1 MTEIAQK
8 AGLDAGGPSSS
19 SSPYPSQTPS
29 TSKGE
34 RTTPIETPTSSQD
47 QPLQKPRVRKRSFF
61 GKASKP
67 STPSEPVPSFPQ
79 NVNNSESTR
88 RNEDVPLVSPMGRQD
103 DYLSVPTQTPSER
116 SPVRSFILRRQGH
129 GRSPS
134 TSALPSPP
142 PTGFTS
148 YDDQTSSPSP
158 KESLKSHDLPKQEF
172 REGVSQSLGRK
183 AGTMSVA
190 NQNSNWYNR
199 GPMAKAHVLS
209 NAITRGRDRSA
220 SVNASPR
227 PAKKHDKLMINAE
240 KDSNLYRVPES
251 PGFSTPSSPLN
262 LRRSFSRRSI
272 YSLRGDQSSSEIS
285 EASQGQRD
293 APLGAASSTPNAKP
307 RRKLFGRPSSRAI
320 DVSSSSNSNSIPTG
334 SHHDDRS
341 SSDHSSGHPF
351 KKLHHVSS
359 NSMLQPK
366 NGSAGLDPMAS
377 TDSLA
382 SNSTSSVSR
391 GITRRAG
398 EMIQKSASLANWG
411 RKSRSTL
418 NVAEE
423 IEEQPTSTPAV
434 SESEARSPSIS
445 EFGATNTNS
454 LSSPSAALHSSATE
468 AGIPKRLSGWIY
480 NMLGNDAE
488 QTNATNEVGIQVSD
502 STATLRQVPEAHQR
516 NHESTLRGSQDGS
529 AKNSGELSKSVN
541 KDNDPPTITSR
552 SRTAGLLSALAVSGR
567 NRTEGNTPNAA
578 SNPSSSNAIGSGVG
592 VARSGLDRALRYF
605 IDNSEQDSD
614 AEVGA
619 WLLGVWHG
627 PSGDNSP
634 VISADMTSKL
644 RPAIEVSDATPE
656 REQTGRA
663 STNAEATTSS
673 SKIDSEQGHEDD
685 SSIASSAHR
694 TRETS
699 PSIASASSRG
709 SVSKRKSSNKVE
721 SDEVIVGDEA
731 QIVARNPPTPQTSP
745 IIPQSQITSS
755 PSSSRRN
762 RRPMQ
767 AAESASSLTTAL
779 RSNADNQVSFQ
790 SDFSSRIWCTYR
802 SHFTPIARDGTISS
816 QAENAAALAAAQH
829 TSSTGQMQEGA
840 RATPQKYL
848 GEGPHS
854 SSTSIS
860 TPSRNAQHSSTPQHS
875 LGNAFGISP
884 PPSSSPSNP
893 SQGGG
898 SGIGLGERMGIPN
911 LWNRA
916 TAAAQAYGL
925 AGRSGLTTD
934 AGWGCMLR
942 TGQSVLANALLNVHL
957 GRSWR
962 RNGKPIPASQIDD
975 GRNTNESKE
984 WQMQRQQYAKYVQ
997 LLSWFMDEPSS
1008 ACPFGVH
1015 RMAREGKRLGKEV
1028 GEWFGPSTAAGAI
1041 KKLVDEFPACGLGVS
1056 VASDGVIY
1064 LDQVKVQACKSN
1076 VNGQKRASALQKWE
1090 RPILVLIGVRLGL
1103 EGVHPMYHDSIKAAF
1118 SFPQSVGIAG
1128 GRPSSSY
1135 YFVGYQGNSL
1145 FYLDP
1150 HHVRSSVAFKHPPPS
1165 MENDDE
1171 WWAHAYSEQEL
1182 ATFHNDRPRRMPMK
1196 SLDPS
1201 MLLGFLIQDEEDLHD
1216 FVVRVKALPR
1226 PIFSVLDSMP
1236 KWMMDDLDDDL
1247 DAEEKAIESI
1257 SESSAD
1263 DFELESEKSNATPE
1277 KSNVERSAQSIVT
1290 VGNSSSPERS
1300 SEERRK
1306 ENLKA
1311 PEDPKGKARSGRSRQ
1326 QRKVTPSTSNTEE
1339 PLSLS
1344 TNSTQTPRSEATFE
1358 FISPHNEAP
1367 NGSEPPPVPSKG
1379 STPVPIAFPTFAS
1392 RDEDDDA
1399 SPNETFDVG
1408 SYDDS
1413 KAVHS
1418 VSSEEPEH
1426 ISSEHTAKTISG
1438 NEVQVIEDADDEDS
1452 REDLADVGENDIDAA
1467 WEDLQDDIRCSPRV
1481 DIGRWSHADAIIRRA
1496 EAEEH
1501 TQSHNLDSG
1510 DEENLHS

>member
-1 MTEIAQK
+1 MTEIAPK
-8 AGLDAGGPSSS
+8 AGVEAGGPSSS
-19 SSPYPSQTPS
+19 SSPYPS

-34 RTTPIETPTSSQD
+34 RTTPNDTPISTQD
-47 QPLQKPRVRKRSFF
+47 QPFQKTRARKRSFF

-67 STPSEPVPSFPQ
+67 STPSEPLPSFPQ
-79 NVNNSESTR
+79 NVTKSESTK
-88 RNEDVPLVSPMGRQD
+88 RNEDIPLVSPTEKQD
-103 DYLSVPTQTPSER
+103 DFPVVPTQNSSER
-116 SPVRSFILRRQGH
+116 APVRSFILRRQGH

-158 KESLKSHDLPKQEF
+158 KEALQAHDISKQEF
-172 REGVSQSLGRK
+172 REGSSQSLGRK
-183 AGTMSVA
+183 TGTMSVV
-190 NQNSNWYNR
+190 NQTSNWYNR

-209 NAITRGRDRSA
+209 NAIARGRDRSA

-227 PAKKHDKLMINAE
+227 PVKTHEKLASNAE
-240 KDSNLYRVPES
+240 KDNNLYRVPES
-251 PGFSTPSSPLN
+251 PGLSTPSSPLN

-272 YSLRGDQSSSEIS
+272 YSLRGDQSTSDINESSQAQREI
-285 EASQGQRD
+285 
-293 APLGAASSTPNAKP
+293 ASSTPNAKP

-320 DVSSSSNSNSIPTG
+320 DVSSSSNSNSISSG
-334 SHHDDRS
+334 NHHDDRS
-341 SSDHSSGHPF
+341 SSDHSSGNPF

-359 NSMLQPK
+359 NSMLQAK

-382 SNSTSSVSR
+382 SNSTSSISR

-398 EMIQKSASLANWG
+398 EMFQKSASLANWG
-411 RKSRSTL
+411 RKSRSTI

-423 IEEQPTSTPAV
+423 IEEQPNSAPAV
-434 SESEARSPSIS
+434 SESEARSPTIS
-445 EFGATNTNS
+445 EFGATSTNS
-454 LSSPSAALHSSATE
+454 LSTPSPALHVNANE

-480 NMLGNDAE
+480 NMLGNDGE
-488 QTNATNEVGIQVSD
+488 QTNTTNEVGIQVSE
-502 STATLRQVPEAHQR
+502 STATLRQIPEAHQR
-516 NHESTLRGSQDGS
+516 KHEATLRGSQDGS
-529 AKNSGELSKSVN
+529 AKSSGDLSKSVN
-541 KDNDPPTITSR
+541 KDNDPPTVTSR

-578 SNPSSSNAIGSGVG
+578 NSNPSSSNAIGSGVG

-605 IDNSEQDSD
+605 IDNSEHDSD

-627 PSGDNSP
+627 PSEDNSP
-634 VISADMTSKL
+634 VIAADMTSKL
-644 RPAIEVSDATPE
+644 RPAIEVSDAIPE

-685 SSIASSAHR
+685 CSIASSAQR

-709 SVSKRKSSNKVE
+709 SVSRKKGSNKVE
-721 SDEVIVGDEA
+721 NDEVIVGDET

-767 AAESASSLTTAL
+767 AVESASSLTTAL
-779 RSNADNQVSFQ
+779 RSNGDNQISFQ

-816 QAENAAALAAAQH
+816 QAENAAALAASQC
-829 TSSTGQMQEGA
+829 TSPAIQLQEGA
-840 RATPQKYL
+840 RVTPQKQL
-848 GEGPHS
+848 NEGPHS
-854 SSTSIS
+854 SSMSIS
-860 TPSRNAQHSSTPQHS
+860 TPSRNAQLSTPQSS

-884 PPSSSPSNP
+884 PPSSSPFNP
-893 SQGGG
+893 GQGGG

-962 RNGKPIPASQIDD
+962 RNGKPLPASQIDD
-975 GRNTNESKE
+975 ARNINESKD
-984 WQMQRQQYAKYVQ
+984 WQIQRQQYAKYVQ

-1064 LDQVKVQACKSN
+1064 LDQVKAQACKSY
-1076 VNGQKRASALQKWE
+1076 VNGQKRASALEKWE

-1103 EGVHPMYHDSIKAAF
+1103 EGVHPMYHDSIKAVF

-1150 HHVRSSVAFKHPPPS
+1150 HHVRSSIAFKHPPPS

-1171 WWAHAYSEQEL
+1171 WWAHAYTEQEL

-1201 MLLGFLIQDEEDLHD
+1201 MLLGFLIQDEEDFND

-1236 KWMMDDLDDDL
+1236 KWMMDDLDDDFG
-1247 DAEEKAIESI
+1247 AEEKAIESI

-1263 DFELESEKSNATPE
+1263 DFELESDKSSATPE
-1277 KSNVERSAQSIVT
+1277 KNNIERNSQSIVT
-1290 VGNSSSPERS
+1290 VVNSSSPERS
-1300 SEERRK
+1300 SEERR
-1306 ENLKA
+1306 NDTLKST
-1311 PEDPKGKARSGRSRQ
+1311 EDPKGKARSNRPRQ
-1326 QRKVTPSTSNTEE
+1326 QRRVAPTASNMVE
-1339 PLSLS
+1339 PMSLS
-1344 TNSTQTPRSEATFE
+1344 INSAYTPRSEATFE
-1358 FISPHNEAP
+1358 FISPHTEGPNESDLP
-1367 NGSEPPPVPSKG
+1367 SLPSKK

-1392 RDEDDDA
+1392 RNEDYEA

-1408 SYDDS
+1408 SYEDS

-1418 VSSEEPEH
+1418 ISSEEPEH
-1426 ISSEHTAKTISG
+1426 ISSEHTAKTVSA
-1438 NEVQVIEDADDEDS
+1438 NDVQVMEDADDDDK
-1452 REDLADVGENDIDAA
+1452 RDDPADMVENDIDAA
-1467 WEDLQDDIRCSPRV
+1467 WEDLQDDLRSSPRADV
-1481 DIGRWSHADAIIRRA
+1481 GRWSHADAIIQRA
-1496 EAEEH
+1496 EAEDTIQTH
-1501 TQSHNLDSG
+1501 SLHP
-1510 DEENLHS
+1510 DEQEDLHSY

>member
-1 MTEIAQK
+1 MTEIAPK
-8 AGLDAGGPSSS
+8 ADNSAEGPSSS
-19 SSPYPSQTPS
+19 SSPYPSHSPS

-34 RTTPIETPTSSQD
+34 RSTPNDSPTSTQD
-47 QPLQKPRVRKRSFF
+47 KPLQKPRTRKRSLF
-61 GKASKP
+61 GKASKL
-67 STPSEPVPSFPQ
+67 STPSEPLPAFPQ
-79 NVNNSESTR
+79 NVNKFESTT
-88 RNEDVPLVSPMGRQD
+88 RNEDIPLIH
-103 DYLSVPTQTPSER
+103 PTEKQNDSLTIPNKIPSER
-116 SPVRSFILRRQGH
+116 SPVRNFILRRQGH

-134 TSALPSPP
+134 TSALPSTP
-142 PTGFTS
+142 PTEFAS
-148 YDDQTSSPSP
+148 YDDQTSSPLSN
-158 KESLKSHDLPKQEF
+158 ESLQAHDLSKQEF
-172 REGVSQSLGRK
+172 REGSSQSLGRK
-183 AGTMSVA
+183 AGAMSVA
-190 NQNSNWYNR
+190 NQTSSWYNR
-199 GPMAKAHVLS
+199 GPMAKANVLS
-209 NAITRGRDRSA
+209 NAIARGRDRSA
-220 SVNASPR
+220 SVTASPQS
-227 PAKKHDKLMINAE
+227 AKKHDKFMSNAD

-251 PGFSTPSSPLN
+251 TGVSIPSSPLN

-272 YSLRGDQSSSEIS
+272 YSLRGDQSTS
-285 EASQGQRD
+285 EASETSHLQRD
-293 APLGAASSTPNAKP
+293 LQAGDASSTPNAKP
-307 RRKLFGRPSSRAI
+307 KRRLFGRPSSRAI
-320 DVSSSSNSNSIPTG
+320 DASSSSNSNSTSTG

-341 SSDHSSGHPF
+341 SSDHSSSIPF

-359 NSMLQPK
+359 NSMLRAK

-382 SNSTSSVSR
+382 SNSASSISR

-411 RKSRSTL
+411 RKSSSTIS
-418 NVAEE
+418 VAEE
-423 IEEQPTSTPAV
+423 IDEQPTSAPFV
-434 SESEARSPSIS
+434 SESEGRAPSIS
-445 EFGATNTNS
+445 EFGATKSNPLSSSSPALHTNS
-454 LSSPSAALHSSATE
+454 TE
-468 AGIPKRLSGWIY
+468 AGLPKRLSGWIY
-480 NMLGNDAE
+480 NMLGNDAD
-488 QTNATNEVGIQVSD
+488 QVNTTNEVGIQVSD
-502 STATLRQVPEAHQR
+502 STATLRQIPEAHPR
-516 NHESTLRGSQDGS
+516 NHDSTIRGSQDGNS
-529 AKNSGELSKSVN
+529 KSSGEVSKSAN
-541 KDNDPPTITSR
+541 KDNEPITITSR

-567 NRTEGNTPNAA
+567 NRTDGNIANAA
-578 SNPSSSNAIGSGVG
+578 ANSNPSSNNAVGGGVG

-614 AEVGA
+614 AEAGA

-627 PSGDNSP
+627 PSEDNSP
-634 VISADMTSKL
+634 DVAAGMTSKL
-644 RPAIEVSDATPE
+644 RPAIEVSGATPE
-656 REQTGRA
+656 REQIGRA

-685 SSIASSAHR
+685 SSIASSAQR

-709 SVSKRKSSNKVE
+709 SASKRKSSNKVE
-721 SDEVIVGDEA
+721 SDEVIVGEDP

-745 IIPQSQITSS
+745 IISQTQITSS
-755 PSSSRRN
+755 PSSSRKN
-762 RRPMQ
+762 RRTMQ
-767 AAESASSLTTAL
+767 AAESAASLTTVL

-816 QAENAAALAAAQH
+816 QAENAAALAAIPY
-829 TSSTGQMQEGA
+829 SPGQTQEAA
-840 RATPQKYL
+840 RATPQKQST
-848 GEGPHS
+848 EGLHS
-854 SSTSIS
+854 ASMSPIV
-860 TPSRNAQHSSTPQHS
+860 TPSRNAQHLSTPQAS

-884 PPSSSPSNP
+884 PTSSTSN
-893 SQGGG
+893 SGQGGG
-898 SGIGLGERMGIPN
+898 GGIGLGERMGIPN

-962 RNGKPIPASQIDD
+962 RNGKPVPASQIDD
-975 GRNTNESKE
+975 AQSNYDSKD
-984 WQMQRQQYAKYVQ
+984 WQIQRQQYAKYVQ

-1008 ACPFGVH
+1008 ACPFDVH

-1041 KKLVDEFPACGLGVS
+1041 KKLVDEYPACGLGVS

-1064 LDQVKVQACKSN
+1064 LDQVKLQACKSHI
-1076 VNGQKRASALQKWE
+1076 NGQKRASVLHKWE

-1103 EGVHPMYHDSIKAAF
+1103 EGVHPMYHDSIKATF

-1150 HHVRSSVAFKHPPPS
+1150 HHVRSSIAFKHPPPS

-1171 WWAHAYSEQEL
+1171 WWAHAYTEQEL

-1236 KWMMDDLDDDL
+1236 KWMMDDLDDDF

-1257 SESSAD
+1257 SESSAE
-1263 DFELESEKSNATPE
+1263 DFELESDKSNATPE
-1277 KSNVERSAQSIVT
+1277 KDNAEKNAQSMIT
-1290 VGNSSSPERS
+1290 VGNSSSPERISKERRKDTLKALEDPKVNQEAVDLNS
-1300 SEERRK
+1300 SEE
-1306 ENLKA
+1306 
-1311 PEDPKGKARSGRSRQ
+1311 
-1326 QRKVTPSTSNTEE
+1326 
-1339 PLSLS
+1339 
-1344 TNSTQTPRSEATFE
+1344 
-1358 FISPHNEAP
+1358 
-1367 NGSEPPPVPSKG
+1367 
-1379 STPVPIAFPTFAS
+1379 
-1392 RDEDDDA
+1392 
-1399 SPNETFDVG
+1399 
-1408 SYDDS
+1408 
-1413 KAVHS
+1413 
-1418 VSSEEPEH
+1418 
-1426 ISSEHTAKTISG
+1426 
-1438 NEVQVIEDADDEDS
+1438 
-1452 REDLADVGENDIDAA
+1452 
-1467 WEDLQDDIRCSPRV
+1467 
-1481 DIGRWSHADAIIRRA
+1481 
-1496 EAEEH
+1496 
-1501 TQSHNLDSG
+1501 
-1510 DEENLHS
+1510 